1 MNDCIV
7 GIGSNLDAEV
17 HIPAMLKLLSAAVEV
32 VDVSEMVQTKPIGI
46 TEQPDF
52 TNGAAR
58 IRTAMDMESFRAF
71 LKKLEDELGRN
82 RNEEKY
88 GPRIIDLDIMI
99 WNNVVVD
106 PDYYTRDFLRK
117 SAEELG
123 FKNKNER

>member
-1 MNDCIV
+1 MNDCII

-17 HIPAMLKLLSAAVEV
+17 HIPAMLRLLRAAVEV

-46 TEQPDF
+46 TEQPDY

-58 IRTAMDMESFRAF
+58 IRTTMDLESFRVF
-71 LKKLEDELGRN
+71 LKKLEDDLGRN

-99 WNNVVVD
+99 WNNVVIDVD
-106 PDYYTRDFLRK
+106 YFTRDFLRNA
-117 SAEELG
+117 AEELG
-123 FKNKNER
+123 FKNEC